1 MTPANDN
8 HPPPLPPV
16 SCDQPKIYYSAEH
29 KALIPEDAVCRPIE
43 QVRDLG
49 RLLKLYAGALLYE
62 HPFEGTIIL
71 LHESKWRRSP
81 VDS

>member
-1 MTPANDN
+1 MT
-8 HPPPLPPV
+8 PLPPV
-16 SCDQPKIYYSAEH
+16 SFDQPQIYYSAEH
-29 KALIPEDAVCRPIE
+29 KALIPDDAEGVPIE

-49 RLLKLYAGALLYE
+49 RLSKLYGGALVYQV
-62 HPFEGTIIL
+62 PMVGTVIL